1 MMTEKRII
9 RRWPAA
15 LFHVTSCQDKVIN
28 YEVTLL
34 GTLLAK
40 VNPLLGMS
48 RHVKIKNLQSR
59 AIFHLFGTVCQQVE
73 LEKALFS

>member
-15 LFHVTSCQDKVIN
+15 LFHVPSCQNKVIN
-28 YEVTLL
+28 YEITLL

-48 RHVKIKNLQSR
+48 RHVKIKIYIQER
-59 AIFHLFGTVCQQVE
+59 FFT
-73 LEKALFS
+73 FSEQCAKR